1 VPLATNCA
9 KTYSGVC
16 LTKSSTAD
24 VVLVRVLEYGVIH
37 DDGIF
42 ERMLASPLFIV
53 VGIGV
58 GMLIVSYIMARER
71 LENEEVSLF
80 ERMLRWVG
88 ASLVIGS
95 ACWAF
100 FFGIPREVPEMPC
113 DVAGETQ
120 DEPRKSPR

>member
-1 VPLATNCA
+1 M
-9 KTYSGVC
+9 
-16 LTKSSTAD
+16 
-24 VVLVRVLEYGVIH
+24 IH
-37 DDGIF
+37 DEGIF

-71 LENEEVSLF
+71 LEDEEVSLF

-88 ASLVIGS
+88 ASLVVGS

-100 FFGIPREVPEMPC
+100 FFGIPREVPMPC
-113 DVAGETQ
+113 DSAGEMQ
-120 DEPRKSPR
+120 DEPRKAQQERRNLPR

>member
-1 VPLATNCA
+1 MLAIGGRDATGR
-9 KTYSGVC
+9 Y
-16 LTKSSTAD
+16 D
-24 VVLVRVLEYGVIH
+24 VIH
-37 DDGIF
+37 DEGIF

-58 GMLIVSYIMARER
+58 GMLVVSYLMARER
-71 LENEEVSLF
+71 LEGEEVSLF

-100 FFGIPREVPEMPC
+100 FFGIPREVPEFPC
-113 DVAGETQ
+113 DEERQ
-120 DEPRKSPR
+120 EDPRKAQQERRNLPR